1 MVRTRFVLVLGTA
14 VVALWPG
21 LAHTA
26 DYHHVHLA
34 APNVEEAAQWYI
46 THMGC
51 QALSF
56 RKDACRF
63 GATQVNFLAQEP
75 TEGSQGSGLD
85 HFGVS
90 FLDLTAKMD
99 DLEAAGVAIT
109 MPLRDIPGLFK
120 IGFVEDPWGT
130 RIEVVEDP
138 EYPGF
143 HHVHLHA
150 ADPDAALQWYQE
162 VFGGERRSLKGR
174 LNGLLYGT
182 VWLLATKA
190 DGQVETTAGRS
201 FDHVGFSVADLDAA
215 AEEMNRHG
223 VEWLSEPRAAMHP
236 VTGQEM
242 KYSLLVSPE
251 GVSIEVVE
259 PRNVG
264 LPELQSAR

>member
-1 MVRTRFVLVLGTA
+1 MVRTHFVLVVGMA
-14 VVALWPG
+14 VVVVWSG
-21 LAHTA
+21 LAHAA

-34 APNVEEAAQWYI
+34 APNTEEAAQWYI

-63 GATQVNFLAQEP
+63 GATQVNFHAQEP
-75 TEGSQGSGLD
+75 TDGSQGSGLD

-90 FLDLTAKMD
+90 FPDLAAKMGE
-99 DLEAAGVAIT
+99 LEAAGVEIT

-138 EYPGF
+138 EHLGF
-143 HHVHLHA
+143 HHVHLRS
-150 ADPDAALQWYQE
+150 ADPDAALQWYQD

-174 LNGLLYGT
+174 LNGILYGT

-190 DGQVETTAGRS
+190 DGPVETTAGRS
-201 FDHVGFSVADLDAA
+201 FDHVGFSVSDLDAA
-215 AEEMNRHG
+215 AEEMNRLG
-223 VEWLSEPRAAMHP
+223 VEWLSEPRVATHP

-251 GVSIEVVE
+251 GVSVEVVE

-264 LPELQSAR
+264 LPELQFAR